1 MTDPVSSAAAQQP
14 AQGSAGSKNTVT
26 AGGRTLK
33 NDVGELHP
41 KLKDLVSKLLIEGST
56 FEDVVEAV
64 NERGGDRITLSAV
77 QNYFQENLEV
87 QAKRVRHLIESGE
100 ALLASVGKDPKSAE
114 ARLARA
120 TFLTG
125 YLRVRRDAA
134 QISPK
139 DAEHVRMERENL
151 SLKRRLLFVQ
161 KEKAVQALK
170 YSDARMRLLLLTQ
183 EKLKEEI
190 LKLQQEAKGHRA
202 GEPMGPEMLQRIQ
215 QLYGL
220 ASQPLLCEGSA
231 NVSAKA

>member
-1 MTDPVSSAAAQQP
+1 
-14 AQGSAGSKNTVT
+14 
-26 AGGRTLK
+26 
-33 NDVGELHP
+33 
-41 KLKDLVSKLLIEGST
+41 
-56 FEDVVEAV
+56 
-64 NERGGDRITLSAV
+64 
-77 QNYFQENLEV
+77 
-87 QAKRVRHLIESGE
+87 VRHLIESGE

-125 YLRVRRDAA
+125 YLRVRRDGA

-139 DAEHVRMERENL
+139 DAEHARMERENL
-151 SLKRRLLFVQ
+151 SLKRRLLSVQ

-170 YSDARMRLLLLTQ
+170 FSDARMRLLLLTQ

-220 ASQPLLCEGSA
+220 ASQPLLCEGSP